1 MKDSITRDKTNY
13 CVICGNEIPEGLQ
26 ICPDCVRAVYER
38 ESWTQKKKKK
48 KSGRDERLAEKW
60 K

>member
-26 ICPDCVRAVYER
+26 ICADCARAVYER
-38 ESWTQKKKKK
+38 ESWTHKKKKK
-48 KSGRDERLAEKW
+48 KSGREELLAEKW